1 MDLVYWL
8 LIATEILI
16 GILVVYEINSPNS
29 TYRRR
34 RDK

>member
-16 GILVVYEINSPNS
+16 GILVVYEINSPNI